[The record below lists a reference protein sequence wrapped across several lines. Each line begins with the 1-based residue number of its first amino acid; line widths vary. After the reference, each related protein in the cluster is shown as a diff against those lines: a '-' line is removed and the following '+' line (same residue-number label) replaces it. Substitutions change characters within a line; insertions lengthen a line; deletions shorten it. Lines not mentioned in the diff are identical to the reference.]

1 MCNKIKIYTIL
12 LISFATLL
20 FSVNASASNSD
31 SYIQGYT
38 EALLKIKLNIE
49 PGAVLVRD
57 GVISLN
63 SADIE
68 GVDSSDVISELLN
81 IEGVKRVEILEQKP
95 EEPGPEYQ
103 EREKIGTQAN
113 ETVKKQRL
121 FEPLIAD
128 PRWPHFSIAYQY
140 YIDDDELKNAGATSF
155 GETLPFYRDTAPFG
169 GTWEVGIQAAVFA
182 LFDLDSDSSD
192 LINADY
198 IVGIPLS
205 YRKGAFSAITRLF
218 HQSSHLGDEF
228 LLRSRVDRINLSY
241 EAVDARIS
249 YDMKDWLRIY
259 GGAGYIVHKE
269 PDDLE
274 PWSIQYG
281 FELRSRKKYWDTVS
295 PVFGTDLKTREEAS
309 WETDVSL
316 QAGFQFESEKTAW
329 NDLQV
334 TLQYFNGYSPNGQFY
349 DRRIEYLSLG
359 SHFYFQ

>member
-1 MCNKIKIYTIL
+1 MNKNTALYTIL
-12 LISFATLL
+12 LISFAVLL
-20 FSVNASASNSD
+20 FSVNASASNGD

-49 PGAVLVRD
+49 PGAVLVCN

-68 GVDSSDVISELLN
+68 GVDSAGTISELLN
-81 IEGVKRVEILEQKP
+81 IEGVIRVEILEQKP
-95 EEPGPEYQ
+95 EEPGPEYKEQ
-103 EREKIGTQAN
+103 EKLGIHAN
-113 ETVKKQRL
+113 ATVKNQRL
-121 FEPLIAD
+121 FEPLLAD

-169 GTWEVGIQAAVFA
+169 GTWEIGLQAAVFA

-198 IVGIPLS
+198 LVGIPLS
-205 YRKGAFSAITRLF
+205 YRKEAFSALARLY

-228 LLRSRVDRINLSY
+228 LLRSRIDRINLSY

-249 YDMKDWLRIY
+249 YDIKNWLRIY

-281 FELRSRKKYWDTVS
+281 FELKSDKKYWSSVS
-295 PVFGTDLKTREEAS
+295 PVAGVDFKSREES
-309 WETDVSL
+309 DWDTDVSL
-316 QAGFQFESEKTAW
+316 QAGVQFESEKTVW
-329 NDLQV
+329 NDLQI

-349 DRRIEYLSLG
+349 DRAIEYLSLG
-359 SHFYFQ
+359 AHFYFQ